1 MKKIRGLED
10 SFKNAKVVYMITFGK
25 KGEEHSRPMT
35 NFNDSP
41 YDTMWFPTYTD
52 TRKVRDIKNNDKT
65 LILFPSETEK
75 EFYEITGRSEFEDP
89 EVVKEKWKWWYL
101 YWNPNIKPMYWFA
114 YLGKH
119 PERCIINFFPKSVRA
134 LNVRDIEYIYRPY
147 KSVIEK

>member
-1 MKKIRGLED
+1 MKKIRGLEE
-10 SFKNAKVVYMITFGK
+10 SFQNAKVVYMITFGE
-25 KGEEHSRPMT
+25 KGEDHSRPMT

-52 TRKVRDIKNNDKT
+52 TQKVRDIKNNDKT

-75 EFYEITGRSEFEDP
+75 EFYEITGRSEFEDS
-89 EVVKEKWKWWYL
+89 EVVKEKWQWWYL
-101 YWNPNIKPMYWFA
+101 YWNPNIKPMYWFS

-119 PERCIINFFPKSVRA
+119 PERCIINFFPESVRV